1 MKRKGIQKFFQY
13 VLISVGGLI
22 MIYPLIWLFFS
33 SFKSNKEIFGNT
45 GLLPQV
51 FLTDGYVNGWKVGN
65 LTFTTFF
72 LNTFK
77 LVIPTVLFTVFSC
90 ALVAYGFA
98 RFQFPGKRVLFLIVI
113 STMMLPNAVLIIPR
127 YLLFRD
133 FGWLNS
139 YLPFFAPAALACYPF
154 FIYMMIQFLR
164 GVPKEL
170 DEAAKIDG
178 CGSFVI
184 LMRILLPILKPA
196 LFSAGLF
203 QMMWTWND
211 FYNPLI
217 YITSIDRYPL
227 SLALRMTLDVSAGV
241 EWNRILAMSLVSIVP
256 LIVVFFFSQR
266 YFVEGVTAGGVKG

>member
-227 SLALRMTLDVSAGV
+227 SLALRMTLDVSSGV

>member
-1 MKRKGIQKFFQY
+1 M
-13 VLISVGGLI
+13 LISVGGLI

-227 SLALRMTLDVSAGV
+227 SLALRMTLDVSSGV